1 MLEVSGMDV
10 HYGRIQALREVTFT
24 VSQAEIVVLLGSN
37 GAGKT
42 TTLKA
47 LSGLLPVSRGQILFR
62 GREIGSLQP
71 DERVGLG
78 LVQVPEGRRIF
89 PMMTVEENLLMGG
102 FHPAHR
108 SGRRAAIE
116 RVLEMFPILR
126 ERRQQLG
133 GTLSGGEQQMLAI
146 ARALTGN
153 PQLLMLDEPSLGLA
167 PSVVADIFSSI
178 QHINVAG
185 TTILMVEQNV
195 QEAFQIAHRG
205 YVLENGRVVLADTA
219 QRLLANPEVQRA
231 YLGIL

>member
-1 MLEVSGMDV
+1 MLEVRGIDV
-10 HYGRIQALREVTFT
+10 HYGRIQALWEVSFT
-24 VSQAEIVVLLGSN
+24 ISKGEIVVLLGSN

-47 LSGLLPVSRGQILFR
+47 LSGLLPVSRGQILFG
-62 GREIGSLQP
+62 GREIRFLP
-71 DERVGLG
+71 PHERVGFGLG
-78 LVQVPEGRRIF
+78 QVPEGRRIF

-126 ERRQQLG
+126 ERRRQLG

-167 PSVVADIFSSI
+167 PSVVGDIFSSI
-178 QHINVAG
+178 QHINAAG
-185 TTILMVEQNV
+185 TTVLMVEQNT
-195 QEAFQIAHRG
+195 QEAFRIAHRG
-205 YVLENGRVVLADTA
+205 YVLENGRVVLEDTVS
-219 QRLLANPEVQRA
+219 RLLANPEVQRA
-231 YLGIL
+231 YLGI

>member
-1 MLEVSGMDV
+1 MLEVRSMDV
-10 HYGRIQALREVTFT
+10 HYGRIQALWDVTFT
-24 VSQAEIVVLLGSN
+24 ISSGEIVVLLGSN

-42 TTLKA
+42 TTLRA
-47 LSGLLPVSRGQILFR
+47 LSGLLPISRGQILFR
-62 GREIGSLQP
+62 EQEIGFLPP

-89 PMMTVEENLLMGG
+89 SLMTVEENLLMGG

-116 RVLEMFPILR
+116 RAWETFPILR
-126 ERRQQLG
+126 ERRRQLA

-178 QHINVAG
+178 QRINADG
-185 TTILMVEQNV
+185 TTVLMVEQNV
-195 QEAFQIAHRG
+195 QQAFQIAHRG
-205 YVLENGRVVLADTA
+205 YVLENGRVVLEDTA
-219 QRLLANPEVQRA
+219 NRLFANPEVQRA
-231 YLGIL
+231 YLGI

>member
-1 MLEVSGMDV
+1 MLEVRNIDV
-10 HYGRIQALREVTFT
+10 YYGRIQALWEVTFT
-24 VSQAEIVVLLGSN
+24 ISPGEIVVLLGSN

-47 LSGLLPVSRGQILFR
+47 LSGLLPVRRGQIVFG
-62 GREIGSLQP
+62 GREIRSLPP

-178 QHINVAG
+178 QQINAAG
-185 TTILMVEQNV
+185 TTVLMVEQNV
-195 QEAFQIAHRG
+195 QKAFQIAHRG
-205 YVLENGRVVLADTA
+205 YVLENGRVVLEDTA
-219 QRLLANPEVQRA
+219 KRLLANPEVQRA
-231 YLGIL
+231 YLGI

>member
-1 MLEVSGMDV
+1 MLEVRSMDV
-10 HYGRIQALREVTFT
+10 HYGRIQALWDVSFT
-24 VSQAEIVVLLGSN
+24 ISKGEIVVLLGSN

-47 LSGLLPVSRGQILFR
+47 LSGLLPVSSGQVLFD
-62 GREIGSLQP
+62 GRDIRFLPP

-78 LVQVPEGRRIF
+78 LGQVPEGRHIF
-89 PMMTVEENLLMGG
+89 PLMSVEENLLMGG

-126 ERRQQLG
+126 ERRRQLG

-167 PSVVADIFSSI
+167 PSVVTDIFSAI
-178 QHINVAG
+178 QHINASG
-185 TTILMVEQNV
+185 TTVLMVEQNT
-195 QEAFQIAHRG
+195 QEAFRIAQRG
-205 YVLENGRVVLADTA
+205 YVLENGRVVLEDTTS
-219 QRLLANPEVQRA
+219 RLLANPEVQRA
-231 YLGIL
+231 YLGI

>member
-1 MLEVSGMDV
+1 MLEVSGIDV
-10 HYGRIQALREVTFT
+10 HYGRIQALWEVSFT
-24 VSQAEIVVLLGSN
+24 ISKGEIVVLLGSN

-47 LSGLLPVSRGQILFR
+47 LSGLLPVSHGQILFG
-62 GREIGSLQP
+62 GREIRFLP
-71 DERVGLG
+71 PHERVGLG
-78 LVQVPEGRRIF
+78 LGQVPEGRRIF

-126 ERRQQLG
+126 ERRRQLG

-146 ARALTGN
+146 ARALTGD
-153 PQLLMLDEPSLGLA
+153 PHLLMLDEPSLGLA

-178 QHINVAG
+178 QHINAAG
-185 TTILMVEQNV
+185 TTVLMVEQNT
-195 QEAFQIAHRG
+195 QEAFRIAHRG
-205 YVLENGRVVLADTA
+205 YVLENGHVVLEGTVS
-219 QRLLANPEVQRA
+219 RLLANPEVQRA
-231 YLGIL
+231 YLGI

>member
-1 MLEVSGMDV
+1 MLEVRSMDV
-10 HYGRIQALREVTFT
+10 HYGRIKALWDVSFT
-24 VSQAEIVVLLGSN
+24 VSKGEIVVLLGSN

-47 LSGLLPVSRGQILFR
+47 LSGLLPVSGGRILFG
-62 GREIGSLQP
+62 GREIHFLP
-71 DERVGLG
+71 PYERVGMG

-89 PMMTVEENLLMGG
+89 PLMTVEENLLMGG

-108 SGRRAAIE
+108 RSRRSAIE
-116 RVLEMFPILR
+116 RVLEMFPILG

-167 PSVVADIFSSI
+167 PTVVTDIFSSI
-178 QHINVAG
+178 EQINAAG
-185 TTILMVEQNV
+185 TTVLMDEQNT
-195 QEAFQIAHRG
+195 QQTFQIAHRG
-205 YVLENGRVVLADTA
+205 YVLENGRVVLQDTA
-219 QRLLANPEVQRA
+219 KRLLANPDVQRA
-231 YLGIL
+231 YLGI

>member
-1 MLEVSGMDV
+1 MDV
-10 HYGRIQALREVTFT
+10 HYGRIQALWDVSFT
-24 VSQAEIVVLLGSN
+24 ISKGEIVVLLGSN

-47 LSGLLPVSRGQILFR
+47 LSGLLPVSSGQVLFD
-62 GREIGSLQP
+62 GRDIRFLPP

-78 LVQVPEGRRIF
+78 LGQVPEGRHIF
-89 PMMTVEENLLMGG
+89 PLMSVEENLLMGG

-126 ERRQQLG
+126 ERRRQLG

-167 PSVVADIFSSI
+167 PSVVTDIFSAI
-178 QHINVAG
+178 QHINASG
-185 TTILMVEQNV
+185 TTVLMVEQNT
-195 QEAFQIAHRG
+195 QEAFRIAQRG
-205 YVLENGRVVLADTA
+205 YVLENGRVVLEDTTS
-219 QRLLANPEVQRA
+219 RLLANPEVQRA
-231 YLGIL
+231 YLGI

>member
-1 MLEVSGMDV
+1 MLEVKGMDV
-10 HYGRIQALREVTFT
+10 HYGRIQALWHVTFNI
-24 VSQAEIVVLLGSN
+24 SQGEIVVLLGSN

-47 LSGLLPVSRGQILFR
+47 LSGLLPVSYGQILFR
-62 GREIGSLQP
+62 GREIHLLP
-71 DERVGLG
+71 PAERVGLG

-89 PMMTVEENLLMGG
+89 SMMTVEENLLMGG

-108 SGRRAAIE
+108 SGRRAAIG
-116 RVLEMFPILR
+116 RVWEMFPILH
-126 ERRQQLG
+126 ERQKQLA

-178 QHINVAG
+178 QHINTAG
-185 TTILMVEQNV
+185 TTVLLVEQNI
-195 QEAFQIAHRG
+195 QQAFQIAHRG
-205 YVLENGRVVLADTA
+205 YVLENGHVALEDTA
-219 QRLLANPEVQRA
+219 ERLLANPEVQRA
-231 YLGIL
+231 YLGI

>member
-1 MLEVSGMDV
+1 MLEVRSMDV
-10 HYGRIQALREVTFT
+10 HYGRIQALWEVTFAI
-24 VSQAEIVVLLGSN
+24 SKGEIVVLLGSN

-47 LSGLLPVSRGQILFR
+47 ISGLLPASHGQILFR
-62 GREIGSLQP
+62 GREIGSRSP
-71 DERVGLG
+71 AERVGLG

-102 FHPAHR
+102 FHRAHR

-126 ERRQQLG
+126 ERRQQMG

-146 ARALTGN
+146 ARALAGN

-178 QHINVAG
+178 QQINADG
-185 TTILMVEQNV
+185 TTVLMVEQNI
-195 QEAFQIAHRG
+195 QEAFQIAQRG
-205 YVLENGRVVLADTA
+205 YVLENGRVVLEDTA
-219 QRLLANPEVQRA
+219 PRLLANPEVQRA
-231 YLGIL
+231 YLGI

>member
-1 MLEVSGMDV
+1 MLEVRSMDV
-10 HYGRIQALREVTFT
+10 RYGRIQALWDVTFT
-24 VSQAEIVVLLGSN
+24 ISMGEIVVLLGSN

-42 TTLKA
+42 TSLRA
-47 LSGLLPVSRGQILFR
+47 LSGLLPVIRGQILFR
-62 GREIGSLQP
+62 GLEIHLLP
-71 DERVGLG
+71 PAERVGMG
-78 LVQVPEGRRIF
+78 LVHVPEGRRIF
-89 PMMTVEENLLMGG
+89 PLMTVEENLLMGG

-116 RVLEMFPILR
+116 RVWEMFPILH

-178 QHINVAG
+178 QHINAAG
-185 TTILMVEQNV
+185 TTVLIVEQNI
-195 QEAFQIAHRG
+195 QEALQIAHRG
-205 YVLENGRVVLADTA
+205 YVLENGRVVLEDTA
-219 QRLLANPEVQRA
+219 NRLLANPEVRRA
-231 YLGIL
+231 YLGI

>member
-1 MLEVSGMDV
+1 MLEVKGIDV
-10 HYGRIQALREVTFT
+10 HYGRIQALWEVSFAI
-24 VSQAEIVVLLGSN
+24 SKGEIVVLLGSN

-47 LSGLLPVSRGQILFR
+47 LSGLLPVSRGQILFG
-62 GREIGSLQP
+62 GREIRFLP
-71 DERVGLG
+71 PHERVGLG
-78 LVQVPEGRRIF
+78 LGQVPEGRHIF
-89 PMMTVEENLLMGG
+89 PLMTVEENLLMGG

-126 ERRQQLG
+126 ERRRQLG

-167 PSVVADIFSSI
+167 PAVVTDIFSSI
-178 QHINVAG
+178 QQVNAAG
-185 TTILMVEQNV
+185 TTVLMVEQNT
-195 QEAFQIAHRG
+195 QEAFRIAHRG
-205 YVLENGRVVLADTA
+205 CVLENGRVVLEDTTS
-219 QRLLANPEVQRA
+219 RLLANPEVQRA
-231 YLGIL
+231 YLGI

>member
-1 MLEVSGMDV
+1 MLEVRSMDV
-10 HYGRIQALREVTFT
+10 HYGRIQALWDVSFT
-24 VSQAEIVVLLGSN
+24 ISKGEIVVLLGSN

-47 LSGLLPVSRGQILFR
+47 LSGLLPVSSGQVLFN
-62 GREIGSLQP
+62 GRDIRFLP
-71 DERVGLG
+71 PHERVGLG
-78 LVQVPEGRRIF
+78 LGQVPEGRHIF
-89 PMMTVEENLLMGG
+89 PLMSVEENLLMGG

-126 ERRQQLG
+126 ERRRQLG

-167 PSVVADIFSSI
+167 PSLVTDIFSSI
-178 QHINVAG
+178 QHINASG
-185 TTILMVEQNV
+185 TTVLMVEQNT
-195 QEAFQIAHRG
+195 QEAFRIAQRG
-205 YVLENGRVVLADTA
+205 YVLENGRVVLEDTTS
-219 QRLLANPEVQRA
+219 RLLANPEVQRA
-231 YLGIL
+231 YLGI

>member
-1 MLEVSGMDV
+1 MLEVSGIDV
-10 HYGRIQALREVTFT
+10 HYGRIQALWDVSFT
-24 VSQAEIVVLLGSN
+24 VSKGGIVVLLGSN

-47 LSGLLPVSRGQILFR
+47 LSGLLPVSRGQILFA
-62 GREIGSLQP
+62 GREIHLLP
-71 DERVGLG
+71 PHERVGLG

-89 PMMTVEENLLMGG
+89 SLMTVEENLLMGG

-108 SGRRAAIE
+108 RGRRAAIA

-153 PQLLMLDEPSLGLA
+153 PQMLMLDEPSLGLA
-167 PSVVADIFSSI
+167 PTVVADIFSSI
-178 QHINVAG
+178 QQINAAG
-185 TTILMVEQNV
+185 TTVLMVEQNT
-195 QEAFQIAHRG
+195 QQAFQIAHRG
-205 YVLENGRVVLADTA
+205 YVLENGRVVLQDTA
-219 QRLLANPEVQRA
+219 QRLLANPDVQRA
-231 YLGIL
+231 YLGI

>member
-1 MLEVSGMDV
+1 MLEVRGIDV
-10 HYGRIQALREVTFT
+10 HYGRIQALWEVSFT
-24 VSQAEIVVLLGSN
+24 ISQGEIVVLLGSN

-47 LSGLLPVSRGQILFR
+47 LSGLLPVSRGQILFG
-62 GREIGSLQP
+62 GREIRFLPP

-78 LVQVPEGRRIF
+78 LSQVPEGRRIF
-89 PMMTVEENLLMGG
+89 PLMTVEENLLMGG

-126 ERRQQLG
+126 ERRRQLG

-146 ARALTGN
+146 ARALTGD

-178 QHINVAG
+178 QRINAAG
-185 TTILMVEQNV
+185 TTVLMVEQNT
-195 QEAFQIAHRG
+195 QDAFRIAHRG
-205 YVLENGRVVLADTA
+205 YVLENGRVVLADTIS
-219 QRLLANPEVQRA
+219 RLLANPEVQRA
-231 YLGIL
+231 YLGI

>member
-1 MLEVSGMDV
+1 MLEVRSIDV
-10 HYGRIQALREVTFT
+10 HYGKIQALWEVTFT
-24 VSQAEIVVLLGSN
+24 ISQGEIVVLLGSN

-47 LSGLLPVSRGQILFR
+47 LSGLLPVSRGEILFR
-62 GREIGSLQP
+62 GRGIGSLSP

-89 PMMTVEENLLMGG
+89 PLMTVEENLLMGG

-108 SGRRAAIE
+108 SNRRAAIE

-146 ARALTGN
+146 ARALTGS

-178 QHINVAG
+178 QQINAAG
-185 TTILMVEQNV
+185 TTVLMVEQNV
-195 QEAFQIAHRG
+195 QEVFQIAHRG
-205 YVLENGRVVLADTA
+205 YVLENGRVVLEDTA
-219 QRLLANPEVQRA
+219 KRLLANPEVQRA
-231 YLGIL
+231 YLGI

>member
-1 MLEVSGMDV
+1 MLEVRSIDV
-10 HYGRIQALREVTFT
+10 HYGRIQALWEVTFT
-24 VSQAEIVVLLGSN
+24 ISQGEIVVLLGSN

-42 TTLKA
+42 TSLRA
-47 LSGLLPVSRGQILFR
+47 LSGLLPVSGGQVLFR
-62 GREIGSLQP
+62 GREIHLLAP

-89 PMMTVEENLLMGG
+89 PMMTVGENLLMGG

-108 SGRRAAIE
+108 RGRRAAIE

-178 QHINVAG
+178 QQINATG
-185 TTILMVEQNV
+185 TTVLMVEQNI

-205 YVLENGRVVLADTA
+205 YVLENGRVVLEDTA
-219 QRLLANPEVQRA
+219 KRLLSNPEVQRA
-231 YLGIL
+231 YLGI

>member
-1 MLEVSGMDV
+1 MDV
-10 HYGRIQALREVTFT
+10 HYGRIQALWDVTFT
-24 VSQAEIVVLLGSN
+24 ISMGEIVVLLGSN

-42 TTLKA
+42 TSLRA
-47 LSGLLPVSRGQILFR
+47 LSGLLPVRRGQILFR
-62 GREIGSLQP
+62 GREIHLLP
-71 DERVGLG
+71 PAERVGLG

-89 PMMTVEENLLMGG
+89 SMMTVEKNLLMGG

-116 RVLEMFPILR
+116 RVWEMFPILH

-178 QHINVAG
+178 QHINAAG
-185 TTILMVEQNV
+185 TTVLMVEQNI
-195 QEAFQIAHRG
+195 QEALQIAHRG
-205 YVLENGRVVLADTA
+205 YVLENGRVVLEDTA
-219 QRLLANPEVQRA
+219 KRLLANPEVQRA
-231 YLGIL
+231 YLGI

>member
-1 MLEVSGMDV
+1 MLEVRSMDV
-10 HYGRIQALREVTFT
+10 HYGRIQALWEVTFAI
-24 VSQAEIVVLLGSN
+24 SKGEIVVLLGSN

-47 LSGLLPVSRGQILFR
+47 ISGLLPASHGQILFR
-62 GREIGSLQP
+62 GREIGSRSP
-71 DERVGLG
+71 AERVGLG

-102 FHPAHR
+102 FHRAHR

-126 ERRQQLG
+126 ERRQQMG

-146 ARALTGN
+146 ARALAGN

-178 QHINVAG
+178 QQINADG
-185 TTILMVEQNV
+185 TTVLMVEQNV

-205 YVLENGRVVLADTA
+205 YVLENGRVILEDTA
-219 QRLLANPEVQRA
+219 PRLLANPEVQRA
-231 YLGIL
+231 YLGI

>member
-1 MLEVSGMDV
+1 MLEVRSMDV
-10 HYGRIQALREVTFT
+10 RYGRIQALWDVTFT
-24 VSQAEIVVLLGSN
+24 ISMGEIVVLLGSN

-42 TTLKA
+42 TSLRA

-62 GREIGSLQP
+62 GLEIHVLP
-71 DERVGLG
+71 PAERVGLG

-89 PMMTVEENLLMGG
+89 PLMTVEENLLMGG

-116 RVLEMFPILR
+116 RVWEMFPILH

-178 QHINVAG
+178 QHINAAG
-185 TTILMVEQNV
+185 TTVLIVEQNI
-195 QEAFQIAHRG
+195 QEALQIAHRG
-205 YVLENGRVVLADTA
+205 YVLENGRVVLEDTA
-219 QRLLANPEVQRA
+219 NRLLANPEVRRA
-231 YLGIL
+231 YLGI

>member
-1 MLEVSGMDV
+1 MLEVRSIDV
-10 HYGRIQALREVTFT
+10 HYGRIQALWDVTFS
-24 VSQAEIVVLLGSN
+24 VSEGEIVVLLGSN

-47 LSGLLPVSRGQILFR
+47 LSGLLPVSRGQVLFR
-62 GREIGSLQP
+62 GRDIRLLP
-71 DERVGLG
+71 PAERVGLG

-89 PMMTVEENLLMGG
+89 PLMTVEENLLMGG

-108 SGRRAAIE
+108 GGRRAAIE
-116 RVLEMFPILR
+116 RVWEMFPILR

-167 PSVVADIFSSI
+167 PSVVDDIFSSI
-178 QHINVAG
+178 QKINDAG
-185 TTILMVEQNV
+185 TTVLMVEQNI

-205 YVLENGRVVLADTA
+205 YVLENGRVVLQDTA
-219 QRLLANPEVQRA
+219 KSLLANPEVQRA
-231 YLGIL
+231 YLGI

>member
-1 MLEVSGMDV
+1 MLEVRSMDV
-10 HYGRIQALREVTFT
+10 RYGRIQALWDVTFT
-24 VSQAEIVVLLGSN
+24 ISKGEIVVLLGSN

-42 TTLKA
+42 TSLRA

-62 GREIGSLQP
+62 GLEIHDLP
-71 DERVGLG
+71 PAERVGLG

-89 PMMTVEENLLMGG
+89 PLMTVEENLLMGG

-116 RVLEMFPILR
+116 RVWEMFPILH

-178 QHINVAG
+178 QHINAAG
-185 TTILMVEQNV
+185 TTVLIVEQNI
-195 QEAFQIAHRG
+195 QEALQIAHRG
-205 YVLENGRVVLADTA
+205 YVLENGRVVLEDTA
-219 QRLLANPEVQRA
+219 NRLLANPEVQRA
-231 YLGIL
+231 YLGI